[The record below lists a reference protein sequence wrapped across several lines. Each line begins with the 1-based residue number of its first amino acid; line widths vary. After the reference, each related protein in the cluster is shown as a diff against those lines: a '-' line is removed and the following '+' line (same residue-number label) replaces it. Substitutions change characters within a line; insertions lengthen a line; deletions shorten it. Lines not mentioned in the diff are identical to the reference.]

1 MDPKFIKLD
10 EAAEQLSISPDHL
23 NALREQNK
31 LRAYRD
37 GSSWKFRT
45 EDIDQFASDGV
56 PELDAEESGINLD
69 LDNLALDD
77 SSAGDSAAN
86 GSGALGSG
94 ADAGDDDSLS
104 DLALDDDESDLDLD
118 LSTGSSADLEIDLDD
133 EQGPPSGPSAESG
146 TEPHRVEPSAAGEED
161 DELELAEP
169 LELEGEDS
177 TATHVSRST
186 ADQPATSGGDEG
198 SALDL
203 ELASEGDDPESILLS
218 EAELGDSS
226 RPPSTIIGK
235 AELDDSV
242 DLELPSGEP
251 GSDPNMSDVR
261 LADTEDLDLDPSAT
275 GEMPAAQGSSPDAVG
290 DFDDVDDLGID
301 LEAESSRILAPEDV
315 AAAQAAGSQAQ
326 QKSPETSDLELDLD
340 DDYDLAATSD
350 AGLSGLS
357 SLGDDDESIVVSG
370 SELSLEGSNVDQ
382 ASGAGLTGLSA
393 LELDDDDDEDDFVLG
408 DGSDLTLSSA
418 DSGINLAPGDS
429 GLSLDDAASDLA
441 GAAMTSGIDFSEAS
455 GLMSD
460 EPAGDFELTPMA
472 EEAADEDD
480 EDSSQVIAL
489 DAFEDADQDADALLS
504 PAGGGAMPAA
514 AGFGQAATVPRAEVQ
529 FTGWQVFFLSL
540 CLLLLALCGMM
551 ALDVIRSIWSW
562 DEPYGVNSSL
572 IDSLRG
578 FLFP

>member
-1 MDPKFIKLD
+1 MDPKFIKLE
-10 EAAEQLSISPDHL
+10 EAAEQLNISPDHL
-23 NALREQNK
+23 NALREENK

-45 EDIDQFASDGV
+45 EDIEKFASDGV
-56 PELDAEESGINLD
+56 PELEAEESGVNLD
-69 LDNLALDD
+69 LDSLSLDD
-77 SSAGDSAAN
+77 SKVGEASAN
-86 GSGALGSG
+86 GSGLSG
-94 ADAGDDDSLS
+94 LDVDSSDDSSLS
-104 DLALDDDESDLDLD
+104 DLTLDDDESDLELD
-118 LSTGSSADLEIDLDD
+118 LSTGNSADLEIDLDD
-133 EQGPPSGPSAESG
+133 EADTSDAAAAKQAESAEAL
-146 TEPHRVEPSAAGEED
+146 AAAES

-169 LELEGEDS
+169 MDLPDDDS
-177 TATHVSRST
+177 AVTQVSRSKP
-186 ADQPATSGGDEG
+186 DESATGSLGGDEG

-203 ELASEGDDPESILLS
+203 ELESDGDDPESILLS
-218 EAELGDSS
+218 EAELGDSD

-235 AELDDSV
+235 SELDDAL
-242 DLELPSGEP
+242 DLDLAGSES
-251 GSDPNMSDVR
+251 GSDPAMSDVR
-261 LADTEDLDLDPSAT
+261 LADDDDDLELDPSAT
-275 GEMPAAQGSSPDAVG
+275 GEMPVSQDVTG
-290 DFDDVDDLGID
+290 DFDDVEDLGID

-350 AGLSGLS
+350 TGLSGLS
-357 SLGDDDESIVVSG
+357 SIGDDESIVVSG
-370 SELSLEGSNVDQ
+370 SEINLEGSDAGQ

-393 LELDDDDDEDDFVLG
+393 LELDDDDDDDDFVLG

-418 DSGINLAPGDS
+418 DSGINLSPGDS

-441 GAAMTSGIDFSEAS
+441 GSAMTSGIDFSEAS

-472 EEAADEDD
+472 EDAADEDD

-489 DAFEDADQDADALLS
+489 DAFEDGDQDADGLLS

-529 FTGWQVFFLSL
+529 FTGWQVFFLTL
-540 CLLLLALCGMM
+540 CLILLTLCGMM

-562 DEPYGVNSSL
+562 DEPYGVNSTL